1 MTSRFSGATPEP
13 CRRGARGRLRVGPRV
28 AVTTAGMIRQPF
40 ADVLDFILSHDG
52 CASIAMDLATEDAYT
67 LRCACGAAIERP
79 IPGPDARY
87 RIIFRSL
94 AFLAEN

>member
-1 MTSRFSGATPEP
+1 
-13 CRRGARGRLRVGPRV
+13 
-28 AVTTAGMIRQPF
+28 MIRQPF
-40 ADVLDFILSHDG
+40 ADVLDFMRSHDACG
-52 CASIAMDLATEDAYT
+52 SIGLDLALDDAYT